1 MLLSLFPIILLWAY
15 YFSSGA
21 WLSVESCMA
30 ILQTNPSEA
39 ENYVR
44 DHINLIGII
53 GVIIIIAYVK
63 GIFDVMKILH
73 CGSFR
78 ESCLVH

>member
-1 MLLSLFPIILLWAY
+1 
-15 YFSSGA
+15 
-21 WLSVESCMA
+21 MA
-30 ILQTNPSEA
+30 ILQTTPSEV

-44 DHINLIGII
+44 DHINRIGII